1 MFPRIHSTVE
11 CTQQLKRYLI
21 EKNASLDISKL
32 VKHMKCSAG
41 FRYLRCNLYTKGRN
55 LAFPAGIV
63 TLPCIWRVPFKPSYD
78 DSGGLTCDLHT
89 EISINKTSF
98 PLSSYIKFF
107 YLCLFHISLSFY
119 LKSKSLSK
127 KKYYYHKSFISLSSV
142 KVLQLFQEDCLGR
155 KGNHSLICLLIIGL
169 EK

>member
-1 MFPRIHSTVE
+1 MLPRIHSTVE
-11 CTQQLKRYLI
+11 CTQSLKRYLI
-21 EKNASLDISKL
+21 EKNASLDTSKL

-55 LAFPAGIV
+55 LAFPAGRV
-63 TLPCIWRVPFKPSYD
+63 TPPCIWWVPFKPSYD

-107 YLCLFHISLSFY
+107 YLWLFHIISFI
-119 LKSKSLSK
+119 LFKVKISK
-127 KKYYYHKSFISLSSV
+127 KKKNYYYHKSFISLSSV
-142 KVLQLFQEDCLGR
+142 KVLQLF
-155 KGNHSLICLLIIGL
+155 
-169 EK
+169 